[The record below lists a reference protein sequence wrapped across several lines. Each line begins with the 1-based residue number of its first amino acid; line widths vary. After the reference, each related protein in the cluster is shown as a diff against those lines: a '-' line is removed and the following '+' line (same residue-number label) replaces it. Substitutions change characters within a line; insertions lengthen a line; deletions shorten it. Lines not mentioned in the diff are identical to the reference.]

1 MLGIFVLLF
10 FSFIGDK
17 IFAYWMADKMFYPA
31 VIIDV
36 AFPKYKVEFLSDF
49 YIKLLNSDC
58 LVHSAALKIGTL
70 VAIFDTVSQEYR
82 VGEIVTINE
91 YVQQLIQYYSAY

>member
-1 MLGIFVLLF
+1 
-10 FSFIGDK
+10 
-17 IFAYWMADKMFYPA
+17 MADKMFYPA
-31 VIIDV
+31 VIIDT
-36 AFPKYKVEFLSDF
+36 APPKFKVEFITDY

-58 LVHSAALKIGTL
+58 LVHSEALKIGTL

-91 YVQQLIQYYSAY
+91 YVQHILFNNIVFIIIVKVYKT